1 MQDGS
6 HAIDE
11 ASGLDLEEPRVRPA
25 TTGDEPAATISRAS
39 IVTWRLAEGG
49 LHEVGRGVKTV
60 QGIQGCEALP
70 AGIEVLHP
78 EDGRDGCPVLWEE
91 QATLAEEVHA
101 TPEKAD
107 HEPEASQGEVVGGEG
122 LPDAA
127 TPDARVAE
135 ASPRRTMPGR
145 RGWLHTVVLVC
156 SDTACFVAATA
167 LAAPFSSVTSATGP
181 GLRIFGGLTLGAG
194 AWVLVFQ
201 LMGLYR
207 PSRFS
212 PGEEVRRILAAAGV
226 GTTVVLLGGL
236 LPGDSISP
244 AALGRAWLAAVG
256 LEIAARWAIA
266 WAGCHFGKSR
276 GRPVRTLVVGPS
288 QEAACL
294 ADRLRSADPRFDL
307 LGYVELPTGNGSPD
321 GRLGGEGAGS
331 NGLPRSCDAEDL
343 RAAIRQNAAECVV
356 ISPAV
361 PAEEALPILRAGRQ
375 AGADLRV
382 FTALPAILISRV
394 KVEQVGGY
402 ATLCL
407 GPATLSGPKAAVKR
421 VFDVVISTLT
431 LILLLPLMV
440 AVAVAIKLSSPGPVI
455 YRQARVTKGGRVFT
469 MYKFRTMATDDA
481 DQPAVVSID
490 PALPYFKMRE
500 DPRVFR
506 LGKLLRSLSI
516 DELPQLINVIRG
528 DMSLVG
534 PRPLWTLQIGNDLDT
549 LSTRHDVRAGITGWW
564 QVNGRSDVPAEE
576 AFRLDAAYVECWS
589 LSLDLYILLRTAG
602 AVVSRRGAY

>member
-1 MQDGS
+1 VKERNLNNGS

-11 ASGLDLEEPRVRPA
+11 ASELDSREPRVHSAA
-25 TTGDEPAATISRAS
+25 TGAEPVGTISRLS
-39 IVTWRLAEGG
+39 VVTWGVAEGE
-49 LHEVGRGVKTV
+49 LQEVGRGATTV
-60 QGIQGCEALP
+60 QETQGCEA
-70 AGIEVLHP
+70 HS
-78 EDGRDGCPVLWEE
+78 
-91 QATLAEEVHA
+91 TL
-101 TPEKAD
+101 EKMD
-107 HEPEASQGEVVGGEG
+107 HEPEASQGEAVGGEG
-122 LPDAA
+122 LPGTA

-135 ASPRRTMPGR
+135 ASPRRTVPGQ
-145 RGWLHTVVLVC
+145 RGWLRALVLAC
-156 SDTACFVAATA
+156 SDTACFVVATA
-167 LAAPFSSVTSATGP
+167 LAAPFSVTSAIRP
-181 GLRIFGGLTLGAG
+181 GLRIFAELILGAVV
-194 AWVLVFQ
+194 WVLVFQ

-207 PSRFS
+207 PNRFS

-226 GTTVVLLGGL
+226 GTTLVLLSGL
-236 LPGDSISP
+236 LPGNSLSP
-244 AALGRAWLAAVG
+244 AALGRGWLAAVG
-256 LEIAARWAIA
+256 LEIAARWGI
-266 WAGCHFGKSR
+266 GCVGRRFGKSR
-276 GRPVRTLVVGPS
+276 GRPVRTLVVGAR
-288 QEAACL
+288 QEMGCL

-307 LGYVELPTGNGSPD
+307 LGYVELPTGNGSLD

-331 NGLPRSCDAEDL
+331 NGLPWSCDTEDL

-361 PAEEALPILRAGRQ
+361 PAELALPILRAGRQ

-382 FTALPAILISRV
+382 FTALPAILTSRV
-394 KVEQVGGY
+394 RVEQVGGY

-431 LILLLPLMV
+431 LVLLLPLMS
-440 AVAVAIKLSSPGPVI
+440 AVAAAIKLCSPGPVI

-469 MYKFRTMATDDA
+469 MYKFRTMATDDGQSSG
-481 DQPAVVSID
+481 DSID

-506 LGKLLRSLSI
+506 LGRLLRSLSI

-534 PRPLWTLQIGNDLDT
+534 PRPLWTLQVENDLEA

-564 QVNGRSDVPAEE
+564 QVNGRSDVTAGE

-589 LSLDLYILLRTAG
+589 LTLDLYILLRTVG

>member
-1 MQDGS
+1 M
-6 HAIDE
+6 
-11 ASGLDLEEPRVRPA
+11 VRPPA
-25 TTGDEPAATISRAS
+25 TGAEPVATISRAS
-39 IVTWRLAEGG
+39 IVTWRVAEGG
-49 LHEVGRGVKTV
+49 LQEVGRGVTTV
-60 QGIQGCEALP
+60 QDIQGCEALP
-70 AGIEVLHP
+70 AGIEVLLP
-78 EDGRDGCPVLWEE
+78 GDGSDGGPVLWEE
-91 QATLAEEVHA
+91 QAALAEEVHA
-101 TPEKAD
+101 TPEKTD
-107 HEPEASQGEVVGGEG
+107 HEPEASQGEAVGGEG

-145 RGWLHTVVLVC
+145 RGWLRTLVLAC

-167 LAAPFSSVTSATGP
+167 LAAPFSSVTSVSGP
-181 GLRIFGGLTLGAG
+181 GLRILAALTLGAG
-194 AWVLVFQ
+194 AWVLVFH

-226 GTTVVLLGGL
+226 GTTLVLLAGL
-236 LPGDSISP
+236 LPGDSLSP
-244 AALGRAWLAAVG
+244 GALGRAWLAAVG
-256 LEIAARWAIA
+256 LEIAARWGIGCV
-266 WAGCHFGKSR
+266 GCHFGKSR
-276 GRPVRTLVVGPS
+276 GRPVRTLVVGAR
-288 QEAACL
+288 QEVACL

-307 LGYVELPTGNGSPD
+307 LGYVELPTGNGFPD

-331 NGLPRSCDAEDL
+331 NGFPRSCDTEDL
-343 RAAIRQNAAECVV
+343 RAAIHQNAVECVV

-361 PAEEALPILRAGRQ
+361 PAEQALPILRAGRQ

-382 FTALPAILISRV
+382 FTALPAILTSRV

-421 VFDVVISTLT
+421 VVDVVISTLT
-431 LILLLPLMV
+431 LILLLPLMS
-440 AVAVAIKLSSPGPVI
+440 AVAAAIKLCSPGPVI

-481 DQPAVVSID
+481 GQSSSVSID

-506 LGKLLRSLSI
+506 LGRLLRSLSI

-534 PRPLWTLQIGNDLDT
+534 PRPLWTLQVGNDLDA

-576 AFRLDAAYVECWS
+576 AFRLDAAYVESWS
-589 LSLDLYILLRTAG
+589 LSLDLYILLRTVG

>member
-1 MQDGS
+1 LYNGS

-11 ASGLDLEEPRVRPA
+11 ASGLDAQEPRVHSAA
-25 TTGDEPAATISRAS
+25 TGAEPVGTISRFS
-39 IVTWRLAEGG
+39 VVTWRVAEGE
-49 LHEVGRGVKTV
+49 LQEVGRGATTV
-60 QGIQGCEALP
+60 QDTQGCEAHSTLEKMDH
-70 AGIEVLHP
+70 G
-78 EDGRDGCPVLWEE
+78 PV
-91 QATLAEEVHA
+91 
-101 TPEKAD
+101 
-107 HEPEASQGEVVGGEG
+107 ASQGEAVGGEG
-122 LPDAA
+122 LPGAA

-145 RGWLHTVVLVC
+145 RGWLRALVLAC

-167 LAAPFSSVTSATGP
+167 LAAPFSVTSATRP
-181 GLRIFGGLTLGAG
+181 GLRISAVLILGAG
-194 AWVLVFQ
+194 VWVLVFQ

-207 PSRFS
+207 PNRFS

-226 GTTVVLLGGL
+226 GTPLVLLSGL
-236 LPGDSISP
+236 LPGGSLSP

-256 LEIAARWAIA
+256 LEIAARWGIA
-266 WAGCHFGKSR
+266 CVGRHFGKSR
-276 GRPVRTLVVGPS
+276 GRPVRTLVVGAR
-288 QEAACL
+288 QEVACL

-307 LGYVELPTGNGSPD
+307 LGYVELPTGNGSLD
-321 GRLGGEGAGS
+321 GRLRGEDAGS
-331 NGLPRSCDAEDL
+331 NGLPWSCDTEDL
-343 RAAIRQNAAECVV
+343 RVAIHENAAECVV

-361 PAEEALPILRAGRQ
+361 PAEQALPILRAGRQ

-382 FTALPAILISRV
+382 FTALPAILTSRV

-407 GPATLSGPKAAVKR
+407 GPAPLAGPKAAVKR

-431 LILLLPLMV
+431 LILLLPLMS
-440 AVAVAIKLSSPGPVI
+440 AVAAAIKLCSPGPVI

-469 MYKFRTMATDDA
+469 MYKFRTMATDDDGQSA
-481 DQPAVVSID
+481 GVSID

-506 LGKLLRSLSI
+506 LGRLLRSLSI

-534 PRPLWTLQIGNDLDT
+534 PRPLWTLQVENDLDA

-564 QVNGRSDVPAEE
+564 QVNGRSDVSAEE